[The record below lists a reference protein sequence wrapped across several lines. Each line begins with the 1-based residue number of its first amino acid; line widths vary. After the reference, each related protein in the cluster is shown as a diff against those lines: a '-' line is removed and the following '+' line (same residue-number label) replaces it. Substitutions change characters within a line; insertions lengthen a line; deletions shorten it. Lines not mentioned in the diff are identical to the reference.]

1 NDYEDTT
8 GSNDGW
14 RINQWGFATKLEQ
27 KLIEDKLKLSFDFG
41 WASGDGDVE
50 GLIPPAGQIEQ
61 QIGDRTFET
70 FRFHPGYRVDLILNR
85 NILSRVQGSYYF
97 KPSVQYAFIRKAT
110 GMRLGGRAEAI
121 WTRASQFM
129 QAPGHEHDLG
139 IELNGT
145 IFYQSKDGA
154 LNDSPNLAGGFYGML
169 QYGVLFP
176 FSGLGYQDAQTPDGY
191 QGLQTAQMVRMFLG
205 VAY

>member
-1 NDYEDTT
+1 
-8 GSNDGW
+8 
-14 RINQWGFATKLEQ
+14 
-27 KLIEDKLKLSFDFG
+27 
-41 WASGDGDVE
+41 
-50 GLIPPAGQIEQ
+50 
-61 QIGDRTFET
+61 
-70 FRFHPGYRVDLILNR
+70 
-85 NILSRVQGSYYF
+85 
-97 KPSVQYAFIRKAT
+97 
-110 GMRLGGRAEAI
+110 MRLGGRAEAI

-154 LNDSPNLAGGFYGML
+154 LNDSADLAGGFYGML

-176 FSGLGYQDAQTPDGY
+176 FSGLGYQDAQRPDPY
-191 QGLQTAQMVRMFLG
+191 DGLQTAQMVRMFLG